1 MERLS
6 KKLGR
11 IVPWLFPHSAGRR
24 AGTQR
29 KGMRK
34 RWLTAVVKA
43 GVPGRIPHDFRRTA
57 VRNLERRG
65 VARSVAMKIT
75 GHKTES
81 VYRRYAIVSD
91 ADLREAT
98 EKLDHGHI
106 SGHIQAG
113 MIDSAPISRQNS

>member
-1 MERLS
+1 VERLS

-81 VYRRYAIVSD
+81 VYRRYAIVSM
-91 ADLREAT
+91 R
-98 EKLDHGHI
+98 I
-106 SGHIQAG
+106 SVRRPRSSIMGTFLGTFRRA
-113 MIDSAPISRQNS
+113 